1 MIQKISENNYH
12 GTDGIIKARHK
23 QLFGRTWV
31 VAKSENLWY
40 DKKLHPDKKPKTPIW
55 FSDVRGDT
63 PTLFIKK
70 VAIGFRRKPKK
81 KRDITK
87 H

>member
-1 MIQKISENNYH
+1 MIKRIAKNTYQ

-23 QLFGRTWV
+23 QVFGRMWAI
-31 VAKSENLWY
+31 AKSETLWY
-40 DKKLHPDKKPKTPIW
+40 DKKSHPDKKPKSPIW

-81 KRDITK
+81 K
-87 H
+87 